1 MKRNGFTL
9 IELLIVVAIIGIIAA
24 IAIPNLLVAIQKGK
38 QKATMADLKS
48 VGTGIESYITDW
60 SLAPADNPTASGGQ
74 TWFEPF
80 YIKVSPKADGWGYP
94 FGYNVDTGSD
104 IYSIFSAGR
113 DGTNVAPAAPV
124 IPAVGAL
131 YICTQLPDFAFDICF
146 SNGNFTIGPDTK
158 R

>member
-24 IAIPNLLVAIQKGK
+24 IAIPNLMVAIQKGK

-48 VGTGIESYITDW
+48 VGTGIESYISDW
-60 SLAPADNPTASGGQ
+60 TVAPASNPTASGGQ

-80 YIKVSPKADGWGYP
+80 YIKVSPKADGWGHP
-94 FGYNVDTGSD
+94 FGYLVDTGSD

-113 DGTNVAPAAPV
+113 DGTNVE
-124 IPAVGAL
+124 PAVVEIPPQGAL

-146 SNGNFTIGPDTK
+146 SNGNFTVGPDTK

>member
-1 MKRNGFTL
+1 MRRNGFTL

-24 IAIPNLLVAIQKGK
+24 IAIPNLMVAIQKGK

-60 SLAPADNPTASGGQ
+60 TIAPASNPTAGGG
-74 TWFEPF
+74 TSWFEPF
-80 YIKVSPKADGWGYP
+80 YIKVSPKADGWGHP
-94 FGYNVDTGSD
+94 FGYLAETGSD

-113 DGTNVAPAAPV
+113 DGTSAEPVAV
-124 IPAVGAL
+124 EIPAQGAL
-131 YICTQLPDFAFDICF
+131 YICTQLIDFGFDICF
-146 SNGNFTIGPDTK
+146 SNGNFTVGPDTK